1 MLSLRGVKERDIDLL
16 FAEELV
22 STPEFAAWFGAKIGL
37 DNRARL
43 KRVERSVISATRG
56 ESDLV
61 LTYDV
66 DGRDTAVFVENKI
79 DAVFQ
84 DRQAERYQERAQE
97 AMASGKVTHARTV
110 VIAPVAYT
118 RAEDGFDAVV
128 RYEEILAWFKD
139 SSSGDARSMCKVEL
153 LNAALGRA
161 EEGWILVPDAA
172 STAFWGAYYDLVM
185 EHAYE
190 LGMKKPGKKPATSG
204 FLFFKPRGLAKR
216 VKVLHKVPFG
226 NVDLQFDGQGHRLEE
241 FQRRYRGRLDPEMAF
256 EVAGKSLVNR
266 IAVAPIPLGTP
277 FEEARPRI
285 LEALTRAQQLLAWY
299 RREVVSDPTGSVQVK
314 G

>member
-1 MLSLRGVKERDIDLL
+1 MLILRGVKERDIDLL

-22 STPEFAAWFGAKIGL
+22 STPEFAAWFGSKIGL

-66 DGRDTAVFVENKI
+66 DGRDTAVLVENKI

-84 DRQAERYQERAQE
+84 DRQAERYQERAKE
-97 AMASGKVTHARTV
+97 AIASGTVAHAHTV

-118 RAEDGFDAVV
+118 RAEEGFDAIV
-128 RYEEILAWFKD
+128 RYEEILSWFKD
-139 SSSGDARSMCKVEL
+139 FSVGDARAMCKVEL

-161 EEGWILVPDAA
+161 EEGWTLVPDAA

-185 EHAYE
+185 SHAFE

-204 FLFFKPRGLAKR
+204 FVFFKPRGLAKR
-216 VKVLHKVPFG
+216 VKLLHKVPFG

-241 FQRRYRGRLDPEMAF
+241 FQRRYHGRLDPEMAF
-256 EVAGKSLVNR
+256 ELAGESLVNR
-266 IAVAPIPLGTP
+266 ISVPRIPLGTP
-277 FEEARPRI
+277 FEEARPSI
-285 LEALTRAQQLLAWY
+285 LGALARARQLLAWY
-299 RREVVSDPTGSVQVK
+299 RREVVSEPTSSLRVIR
-314 G
+314 